1 MPIKLTEPKRT
12 LRIEAMANYVGIWQ
26 LKRRSLLQRVGPQLR
41 RRTQLQWRIEL
52 LLSQLH
58 DLQTS
63 RQVGQLDHGRVVE
76 EEEVLR
82 RSLRVRTGES
92 LAFDAEDAHPESTWP
107 GLVVCLE
114 EDGLACVAR
123 SDVVRLSWG
132 LEEAL
137 LEVFWQ
143 IGQDGEFALHN
154 ALCFDMC
161 GAEAVAVLVEVVL
174 LHLVH
179 CCAYLL

>member
-1 MPIKLTEPKRT
+1 MPIILTEPERT
-12 LRIEAMANYVGIWQ
+12 LRIEAMANHVRIRR

-41 RRTQLQWRIEL
+41 RRAQLQWRIEV
-52 LLSQLH
+52 LLSELH

-63 RQVGQLDHGRVVE
+63 GQVSQLDHGRVV

-92 LAFDAEDAHPESTWP
+92 LAFDAEDAHPESP
-107 GLVVCLE
+107 RPRFVVCLE
-114 EDGLACVAR
+114 EDGLVCVAR
-123 SDVVRLSWG
+123 CHVVRLSWG

-137 LEVFWQ
+137 LEVFGQ

-154 ALCFDMC
+154 ALRFDMC

-179 CCAYLL
+179 CYAYLL